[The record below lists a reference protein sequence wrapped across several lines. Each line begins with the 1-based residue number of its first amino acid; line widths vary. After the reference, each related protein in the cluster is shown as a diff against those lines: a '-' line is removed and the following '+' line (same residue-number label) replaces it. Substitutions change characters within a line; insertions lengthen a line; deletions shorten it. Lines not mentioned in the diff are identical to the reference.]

1 MEEQMEQEETMGETG
16 MLVGSVDYVPSFAVS
31 LEVAAQ
37 RLADFQ
43 KFIQDQMI
51 EDEDYGVIPG
61 TSKPTLLKPGAE
73 KLANIFGFAAQ
84 FEEVREVEHWDDPG
98 FFYYSYKCRLLN
110 KRTGQVEAE
119 CTASCNSKEDKY
131 RWRGGERKCPEC
143 GAAAII
149 KGKEEYGG
157 GWVCWTKRGGCDA
170 KFTDG
175 DESIKGQKLGRVENP
190 DPYSLVNTLQKMAQK
205 RALIG
210 AVLIATRASGIFT
223 QDLDDFEAN
232 GVPVKGE
239 KSVKKSTAKGG
250 KVSGD
255 PMSVLWDWANAQKPP
270 VKEGAVK
277 EALANNGGDAEKA
290 LIVLKELSGV

>member
-1 MEEQMEQEETMGETG
+1 MDGAVVDKEPVWVRCLVCKDKVDAGYIWNGICDQCRGMEEQMEQEETMGETG

-131 RWRGGERKCPEC
+131 RWRGG
-143 GAAAII
+143 
-149 KGKEEYGG
+149 
-157 GWVCWTKRGGCDA
+157 
-170 KFTDG
+170 
-175 DESIKGQKLGRVENP
+175 
-190 DPYSLVNTLQKMAQK
+190 
-205 RALIG
+205 
-210 AVLIATRASGIFT
+210 
-223 QDLDDFEAN
+223 
-232 GVPVKGE
+232 
-239 KSVKKSTAKGG
+239 
-250 KVSGD
+250 
-255 PMSVLWDWANAQKPP
+255 
-270 VKEGAVK
+270 
-277 EALANNGGDAEKA
+277 
-290 LIVLKELSGV
+290 

>member
-1 MEEQMEQEETMGETG
+1 MRTG
-16 MLVGSVDYVPSFAVS
+16 LVPIEHVDYVPSFAVS
-31 LEVAAQ
+31 LEVAAE

-43 KFIQDQMI
+43 KFVNDQMI
-51 EDEDYGVIPG
+51 PGEDFGTIPG

-119 CTASCNSKEDKY
+119 CTASSNSKEDKY
-131 RWRGGERKCPEC
+131 RWRSGERECPEC
-143 GAAAII
+143 GEAAII

-157 GWVCWTKRGGCDA
+157 GWVCWKKRGGCDA
-170 KFTDG
+170 KFADG
-175 DESIKGQKLGRVENP
+175 DENIEGQKLGKVPNP

-223 QDLDDFEAN
+223 QDMEDFEAN
-232 GVPVKGE
+232 GVTVKEE
-239 KSVKKSTAKGG
+239 KPIEKKGNGG
-250 KVSGD
+250 KVSED
-255 PMSVLWDWANAQKPP
+255 AMTALWAWANAQKPK

-277 EALANNGGDAEKA
+277 EALENNGGDPEKA
-290 LIVLKELSGV
+290 LIILQELAGVAA